1 MLADVSP
8 NLLEV
13 APGESCTFAVHITNP
28 TSLIDAYEVSIFGLD
43 PNWVRIPQ
51 HRLSLFPAEAGD
63 VEITIMLPTVFP
75 AGYRQLSVHVRSH
88 NDPNEFTLTPL
99 GLVALGQPR
108 LSARVDPVVVT
119 GGSEATFGLV
129 VHNEG
134 NTVVDAVVSVT
145 DPEETAETEVVP
157 ATLSMPP
164 GHQEVVQVTVRG
176 RRPWVGAPKV
186 RTFTFAVDST
196 SHVEAIGTFIQKPRI
211 GRWLLSL
218 LGLLAA
224 AAVFA
229 VVISRM
235 FDNVVDEAGVDKSL
249 LSAALD
255 KGATAGQTTPVNPGV
270 ISGKVVLFNN
280 PTQGVAGVKVELF
293 DSGNTKVPL
302 ASAAT
307 VEGGDYT
314 FGRLSAG
321 KYKIRYSGAG
331 FEDVWFEAGP
341 TAADAKEVEVTL
353 DTPVPLGNVELGGR
367 PGTIKGHV
375 DSVDPTGITATLVV
389 PGSSTNEVDAE
400 VRKIDV
406 SADGAFVFEQVPSP
420 ASYELIISKDGFAS
434 ETRNV
439 VLGAAQTV
447 DGIDIV
453 LRKGGGLIIGR
464 IIDSSPPLGS
474 SGMLGGVTI
483 EATDGTNKISTVS
496 LTAGDVGAFAVRALT
511 TPKTY
516 TLTISRDGYRTET
529 RTVVLLDTR
538 PGDVG
543 TISLARSTGSISG
556 TVTQI
561 GGGPLGG
568 ISVSVIVGDKTITT
582 STASTGN
589 VGTYYIDQLPIP
601 ATYTIT
607 YSGAALISQV
617 RVQDLDPTNNTGD
630 AKAVDMALGRSIANV
645 VGVVRDVDTG
655 AVAGATV
662 VLSDG
667 TTVRTL
673 VSANDPIGQFEF
685 SSVPPGAYTLTASL
699 PGTSPAVRLVNVVPD
714 QDETV
719 DITLQAQASATGQV
733 LLLDAASNTYKPFAG
748 ATVRLYRPADF
759 PGAPS
764 TAIQT
769 VTTDTNGNFLF
780 LTLEAPENFVVAVFQ
795 TAPSADPLDSQLILT
810 QPSAQFSVPTFMI
823 PVLF

>member
-13 APGESCTFAVHITNP
+13 APGESCTFAVHIVNP

-43 PNWVRIPQ
+43 PTWVTVGRQ
-51 HRLSLFPAEAGD
+51 RLSLFPAESGD
-63 VEITIMLPTVFP
+63 VEVTLMLPPVFP

-108 LSARVDPVVVT
+108 LSARVDPVIIT

-134 NTVVDAVVSVT
+134 NTTVDAVVSVT

-176 RRPWVGAPKV
+176 KRPWVGAPKV
-186 RTFTFAVDST
+186 RMFTFAVDST

-229 VVISRM
+229 VVLSRM
-235 FDNVVDEAGVDKSL
+235 FDNVVNEAGVDKGL
-249 LSAALD
+249 LSEALD
-255 KGATAGQTTPVNPGV
+255 KGATGGQTTPVNPGV
-270 ISGKVVLFNN
+270 VTGKVVLFN
-280 PTQGVAGVKVELF
+280 TREGVAGVKVELF
-293 DSGNTKVPL
+293 DSGNTKVAI

-307 VEGGDYT
+307 AEGGGYT

-331 FEDVWFEAGP
+331 FEDLWFEAGP
-341 TAADAKEVEVTL
+341 TAADATEVEVALGKTVKL
-353 DTPVPLGNVELGGR
+353 DDVELGGR
-367 PGTIKGHV
+367 PGTVKGTV
-375 DSVDPTGITATLVV
+375 DAVDLTGITATLVV
-389 PGSSTNEVDAE
+389 PGTATDATAAE
-400 VRKIDV
+400 VRTLEV

-420 ASYELIISKDGFAS
+420 ATYQLIVSKDGFAT
-434 ETRNV
+434 ETRTV

-453 LRKGGGLIIGR
+453 LRKGDGLITGHIL
-464 IIDSSPPLGS
+464 DSAPLPGASPA
-474 SGMLGGVTI
+474 LGGVTV
-483 EATDGTNKISTVS
+483 EATDGTTKISTVS
-496 LTAGDVGAFAVRALT
+496 LTDGDIGAFALRALT

-516 TLTISRDGYRTET
+516 TLTITRDGYRSET
-529 RTVVLLDTR
+529 RTVVLSNAQAFDA
-538 PGDVG
+538 G
-543 TISLARSTGSISG
+543 TISLAHSTGSIRG

-561 GGGPLGG
+561 GGGPIGG
-568 ISVSVIVGDKTITT
+568 VSVSVTVGEKTITT
-582 STASTGN
+582 FTASTGD
-589 VGTYYIDQLPIP
+589 VGTYFIDKLPIP

-607 YSGAALISQV
+607 YSATGLVSQV

-630 AKAVDMALGRSIANV
+630 ATAVDIALGRSDASV
-645 VGVVRDVDTG
+645 AGVVRGVDTG
-655 AVAGATV
+655 PVAGATI

-667 TTVRTL
+667 TTSRTL
-673 VSANDPIGQFEF
+673 VSANDPVGQFAF
-685 SSVPPGAYTLTASL
+685 SSVPPGAYTVTASL
-699 PGTSPAVRLVNVVPD
+699 PGTSPSVRLVNVVPD
-714 QDETV
+714 HDELL
-719 DITLQAQASATGQV
+719 DITLEAQASATGQV
-733 LLLDAASNTYKPFAG
+733 LLLDAQTNTYKPYAG
-748 ATVRLYRPADF
+748 ATVRLYRPVDF

-764 TAIQT
+764 TALQT

-780 LTLEAPENFVVAVFQ
+780 TALDAPENYVIAVFQ
-795 TAPSADPLDSQLILT
+795 TASSADPLDSQLILT
-810 QPSAQFSVPTFMI
+810 QPSAQLSVPTFMI

>member
-1 MLADVSP
+1 MLADVNP

-43 PNWVRIPQ
+43 PNWVMIPIQ
-51 HRLSLFPAEAGD
+51 RLSLFPAEAGD
-63 VEITIMLPTVFP
+63 VEITVALPSVFP

-108 LSARVDPVVVT
+108 LSARVDPVVIT

-164 GHQEVVQVTVRG
+164 GHQEAVQVTVRG

-196 SHVEAIGTFIQKPRI
+196 SHVEAVGTFIQKPRI

-229 VVISRM
+229 VVLSRM
-235 FDNVVDEAGVDKSL
+235 FDNVVDEAGVDKGL

-255 KGATAGQTTPVNPGV
+255 KGADGGQTTPITPAVV
-270 ISGKVVLFNN
+270 TGKVVLFND
-280 PTQGVAGVKVELF
+280 PSKGVAGVKVELY
-293 DSGNTKVPL
+293 DSGNTKVAL

-307 VEGGDYT
+307 VEGGGYT
-314 FGRLSAG
+314 FGRLSG
-321 KYKIRYSGAG
+321 GTYKIRYSGAG
-331 FEDVWFEAGP
+331 FEDVWYEAGP
-341 TAADAKEVEVTL
+341 TAADAKEVEVEAGKPKPL
-353 DTPVPLGNVELGGR
+353 DNVELGGR

-375 DSVDPTGITATLVV
+375 DSLDPTGITATLVV
-389 PGSSTNEVDAE
+389 PGASTNEADAE

-420 ASYELIISKDGFAS
+420 ASYELIISKDGFAT
-434 ETRNV
+434 EIRNV

-447 DGIDIV
+447 EGIDIV
-453 LRKGGGLIIGR
+453 LRKGDGLIMGR
-464 IIDSSPPLGS
+464 IVESSPLPGS
-474 SGMLGGVTI
+474 PGVLGGVTI

-496 LTAGDVGAFAVRALT
+496 LTDVDVGAFALRSLT

-529 RTVVLLDTR
+529 RTVVLSDAR
-538 PGDVG
+538 PFDVG
-543 TISLARSTGSISG
+543 TIGLARATGSISG

-582 STASTGN
+582 STASIGN
-589 VGTYYIDQLPIP
+589 IGTYFIDQLPIP

-607 YSGAALISQV
+607 YSGSGLVSQV

-630 AKAVDMALGRSIANV
+630 ASAVDMALGRSNANV
-645 VGVVRDVDTG
+645 AGLVRGVDTG

-662 VLSDG
+662 VLTDG

-673 VSANDPIGQFEF
+673 VSANDPTGQFEF

-714 QDETV
+714 RDEV
-719 DITLQAQASATGQV
+719 VEITLQAQASATGQV
-733 LLLDAASNTYKPFAG
+733 LLLDAATNTYKPLGG
-748 ATVRLYRPADF
+748 ATVRLYRPVDF

-769 VTTDTNGNFLF
+769 VTTDTNGNYLF
-780 LTLEAPENFVVAVFQ
+780 SALEAPENFVVAVFQ
-795 TAPSADPLDSQLILT
+795 TPSSADPLDSQLILT
-810 QPSAQFSVPTFMI
+810 QPSTQLAVPTFMI

>member
-13 APGESCTFAVHITNP
+13 APGETCTFAVHIVNP

-43 PNWVRIPQ
+43 PNWVTVGQ
-51 HRLSLFPAEAGD
+51 RLSLFPAESGD
-63 VEITIMLPTVFP
+63 VPVTVTLPSVFP
-75 AGYRQLSVHVRSH
+75 AGFRQLSVHVRSH

-108 LSARVDPVVVT
+108 LSARVDPVVIT

-134 NTVVDAVVSVT
+134 NTIVDAVVSVT

-157 ATLSMPP
+157 ATLSLPS

-176 RRPWVGAPKV
+176 KRPWVGAPKV
-186 RTFTFAVDST
+186 RMFTFAVDST
-196 SHVEAIGTFIQKPRI
+196 SHVEAVGTFIQKPRI

-229 VVISRM
+229 VVLSRM
-235 FDNVVDEAGVDKSL
+235 FDNVVNEAGVDKGL
-249 LSAALD
+249 LSEALD
-255 KGATAGQTTPVNPGV
+255 KGATGGQTTPVNPGV
-270 ISGKVVLFNN
+270 VAGKVILFN
-280 PTQGVAGVKVELF
+280 TRAGVAGVKVELF
-293 DSGNTKVPL
+293 DSGNTKVAI

-307 VEGGDYT
+307 VEGGGYT

-331 FEDVWFEAGP
+331 FEDLWFEAGP
-341 TAADAKEVEVTL
+341 TAADAKEVEVALGKTVTL
-353 DTPVPLGNVELGGR
+353 DDVELGGR
-367 PGTIKGHV
+367 PGTVKGVV
-375 DSVDPTGITATLVV
+375 DAVDLTGITATLVV
-389 PGSSTNEVDAE
+389 PGTATGEAAAE
-400 VRKIDV
+400 VRTLEV

-420 ASYELIISKDGFAS
+420 ATYQLIVSKDGFAT
-434 ETRNV
+434 ETRTV

-453 LRKGGGLIIGR
+453 LRKGDGLITGH
-464 IIDSSPPLGS
+464 IIDAAPLPGA
-474 SGMLGGVTI
+474 SGALGGVTV

-496 LTAGDVGAFAVRALT
+496 LTDGDIGAFALRALS

-516 TLTISRDGYRTET
+516 TLTITRKGYRSET
-529 RTVVLLDTR
+529 RTVVLSNAQAFDA
-538 PGDVG
+538 G
-543 TISLARSTGSISG
+543 TVALARSTGSISG

-561 GGGPLGG
+561 GGGPIGG
-568 ISVSVIVGDKTITT
+568 VSVSVTVADKTITT
-582 STASTGN
+582 FTASTGN
-589 VGTYYIDQLPIP
+589 VGTYFIDELPIP

-607 YSGAALISQV
+607 YSGTGFVNQV
-617 RVQDLDPTNNTGD
+617 RVQDLDPANNTGD
-630 AKAVDMALGRSIANV
+630 ATAVDMALGRSNANV
-645 VGVVRDVDTG
+645 VGLVRGVDTG
-655 AVAGATV
+655 PVAGATI

-667 TTVRTL
+667 TTSRTL
-673 VSANDPIGQFEF
+673 VSANDPVGQFAF
-685 SSVPPGAYTLTASL
+685 SSVPPGAYTVTASL
-699 PGTSPAVRLVNVVPD
+699 PGTSPSVRLVNVVPD
-714 QDETV
+714 HDETL
-719 DITLQAQASATGQV
+719 DITLEAQASATGQV
-733 LLLDAASNTYKPFAG
+733 LLLDAASNTYKPYAG

-780 LTLEAPENFVVAVFQ
+780 TALEAPENFVIAVFQ
-795 TAPSADPLDSQLILT
+795 TASSADPLDSQLILT
-810 QPSAQFSVPTFMI
+810 QPSAQLSVPTFMI